1 MKVHYIMT
9 CLLFVTV
16 SLLGVNKA
24 CAQKTTTDYT
34 QLATEVLQLVNE
46 HRAGLGLPALKM
58 NAMITKVAAS
68 HSANMAS
75 GKVPFSHDGFDDRV
89 AMINKQIKTANAWAE
104 NVAEGPR
111 TAKSVVDMWLHSPE
125 HKKNI
130 EGHYDLTGIAISKS
144 VTGEVFYTE
153 LFVHAGK

>member
-1 MKVHYIMT
+1 MT
-9 CLLFVTV
+9 KTFF
-16 SLLGVNKA
+16 SLLAIVTILSFQPA
-24 CAQKTTTDYT
+24 TTYAQKTTTDYT

-58 NAMITKVAAS
+58 NAMITKVAGT

-111 TAKSVVDMWLHSPE
+111 TAKSVVDMWLHSPG

-130 EGHYDLTGIAISKS
+130 EGDYNITGIGIVKG
-144 VTGEVFYTE
+144 VDGQPYYTQIFLKKE
-153 LFVHAGK
+153 K

>member
-1 MKVHYIMT
+1 MT
-9 CLLFVTV
+9 KTFF
-16 SLLGVNKA
+16 SLLAIVTILSFQPA
-24 CAQKTTTDYT
+24 TTYAQKTTTDYT

-58 NAMITKVAAS
+58 NAMITKVAGT

-144 VTGEVFYTE
+144 ATGELFYTE
-153 LFVHAGK
+153 LFVNMGK

>member
-1 MKVHYIMT
+1 MT
-9 CLLFVTV
+9 KTFFA
-16 SLLGVNKA
+16 LLGIVA
-24 CAQKTTTDYT
+24 ILLLQPVAASAQKATTDYT

-144 VTGEVFYTE
+144 ADGSMYYTE

>member
-1 MKVHYIMT
+1 MT
-9 CLLFVTV
+9 KTFFA
-16 SLLGVNKA
+16 LLGIVA
-24 CAQKTTTDYT
+24 ILLLQPVAHAQKATDNKM
-34 QLATEVLQLVNE
+34 AAEVLQLINE
-46 HRAGLGLPALKM
+46 HRAELKLPPLKM
-58 NAMITKVAAS
+58 NLVVTAIAAS

-144 VTGEVFYTE
+144 ADGSMYYTE
-153 LFVHAGK
+153 LFVNMGK